1 MKLSSKVKVSSTP
14 FLFRSWGSGV
24 LAMAAVMFPVYAQEP
39 SDEQEDVRDVLA
51 PKPEDLGVN
60 QWLED
65 VFNQTER
72 KYSLVKR
79 GAAEWVYDVDYS
91 YYGDEHLDQDLRG
104 EFTLGDLT
112 QDSEHR
118 FDHVLSMDYGILDNV
133 SLGIR
138 LPLVM
143 KYDDVNDN
151 DEINIGDIQLR
162 LRWQP
167 WATRAGETQWTML
180 ASATFPTGESP
191 FETDFGEELSTGSG
205 YGSFSLGASAFR
217 VMDPAALFANAQY
230 TFNFEEDSLSQS
242 RGFIPAVDPVSGRP
256 VYRPLTMEGIDPGDT
271 LSFALGFAYAIS
283 YELSM
288 TLQYQYSYFFAS
300 DLQFSG
306 MEGIETVEQTS
317 GLMALTVGWRRSRGQ
332 LINVTA
338 GFGTTDNSPDMYLG
352 LSLPLGEISWNAFS
366 NIPQRPSIPQ
376 WISTFSLRDLMPKDK
391 LPEDKLPE
399 DKLPEDKLPEDKLEE
414 QTIP

>member
-1 MKLSSKVKVSSTP
+1 MKLSSKIKVSSTP

-24 LAMAAVMFPVYAQEP
+24 LAMAAVMFPAYAQEP

-79 GAAEWVYDVDYS
+79 GTAEWVYDVDYS
-91 YYGDEHLDQDLRG
+91 YYGDEHLDQDLSG

-118 FDHVLSMDYGILDNV
+118 FDHVLSIDYGILDNV

-217 VMDPAALFANAQY
+217 VMDPAALFANVQY

-242 RGFIPAVDPVSGRP
+242 RGFIPAIDPVNGRP
-256 VYRPLTMEGIDPGDT
+256 IYRPLTMEGIDPGDT

-317 GLMALTVGWRRSRGQ
+317 GLMALTVGWRRSRDQ

-366 NIPQRPSIPQ
+366 NIPQWASSFP
-376 WISTFSLRDLMPKDK
+376 LRNLM
-391 LPEDKLPE
+391 
-399 DKLPEDKLPEDKLEE
+399 PEDKLEE